1 MVYSGRAGYS
11 HPISAKAADA
21 AQVDVGLGWGIAE
34 STGVVAHN
42 NWLRSKFGPGLFHLG
57 LYPAI
62 LLNLFANQYVAFNL
76 NTGFE
81 AAGIDVVQS
90 KPSFSIASPFADLG
104 IGFSPPSMNR
114 LIINLAFGA
123 EYRIRAREDV
133 PNAGYLNLT
142 LGVTY
147 AADWNSYPH

>member
-1 MVYSGRAGYS
+1 MFSGRAGYS

-21 AQVDVGLGWGIAE
+21 AEVDVGLGFGIAE
-34 STGVVAHN
+34 STGVVAN
-42 NWLRSKFGPGLFHLG
+42 NAWLRSKFGPGLFHLG
-57 LYPAI
+57 LYPSI
-62 LLNLFANQYVAFNL
+62 LLDIFANKYVAFNL

-104 IGFSPPSMNR
+104 LGFSPPSMNR

-147 AADWNSYPH
+147 AANWNSYPH